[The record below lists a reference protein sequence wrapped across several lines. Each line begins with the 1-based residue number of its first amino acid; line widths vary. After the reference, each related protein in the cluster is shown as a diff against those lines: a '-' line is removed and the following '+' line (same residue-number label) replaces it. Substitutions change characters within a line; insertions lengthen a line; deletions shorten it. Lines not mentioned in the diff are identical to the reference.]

1 MNFFLRLKMS
11 YYAQYSAK
19 SAAERRRKRGLFW
32 LVVLY
37 VLYAFLLILL
47 WATGKS
53 NDTEL
58 LISLVLAL
66 LCPSTGYF
74 LLYYWDDELYRARN
88 VWSIMQKDAS
98 PIPEHALARLH
109 FSGLLIWLDGII
121 IIATFLLR

>member
-1 MNFFLRLKMS
+1 MKFFLRLQMR

-37 VLYAFLLILL
+37 ILYAFLLILL

-53 NDTEL
+53 NGTEL
-58 LISLVLAL
+58 LISLVLTL
-66 LCPSTGYF
+66 LCPSSGYF
-74 LLYYWDDELYRARN
+74 LLYLDDELYRARN
-88 VWSIMQKDAS
+88 IWSAMQKDAS
-98 PIPEHALARLH
+98 PIPEHALARFH
-109 FSGLLIWLDGII
+109 FSGLFIWLDGMI